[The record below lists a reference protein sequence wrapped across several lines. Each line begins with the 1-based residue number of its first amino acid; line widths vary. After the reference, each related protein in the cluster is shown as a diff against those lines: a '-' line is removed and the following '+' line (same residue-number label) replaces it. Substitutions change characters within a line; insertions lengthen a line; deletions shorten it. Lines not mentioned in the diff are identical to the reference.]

1 VRLRAA
7 IELLNGRA
15 SAAAAAFLE
24 AAALVE
30 TERPPDAATSLVDAC
45 EAFLY
50 HGDLASALDA
60 GRRAR
65 ALVPTDAGAGDALV
79 EIAFGEALAIAGR
92 TDEGAPRLE
101 RALELVAGSEELR
114 RDARC
119 LARAAIALWW
129 LDRPA
134 AGRELALV
142 AIGVARE
149 RGAGGALPYA
159 LEVAAV
165 HERRLGLWSSGYA
178 SALEATALARETA
191 QPSMAAHCLAY
202 MAAIDGARGHEEACR
217 RGAAEASELAER
229 AGLQPLRLRVE
240 CMLGRVDLGAGR
252 LDAAIERLE
261 PARAAVL
268 ELGHCEPD
276 IAPWPDLVEAYVRT
290 GDLERA
296 RQVRAELE
304 ATRLGSAPLWPRAAA
319 ALCDG
324 LLAPDDAFDQHFE
337 TALSLQERI
346 GDRFAAARVRLCHGE
361 RQRRAGRRTDAREQL
376 RPALA
381 AFDELGAQPWAERAG
396 LELRASGETLRRRVA
411 FDDEQLTPQEL
422 QIAAH
427 VAEGKTNKEVGA
439 ALFLSHK
446 TVESH
451 LAHVYRKLGIHSRA
465 ELIRLFASGEGP
477 AAASSTAAEPPIV
490 ER

>member
-1 VRLRAA
+1 
-7 IELLNGRA
+7 
-15 SAAAAAFLE
+15 
-24 AAALVE
+24 
-30 TERPPDAATSLVDAC
+30 
-45 EAFLY
+45 
-50 HGDLASALDA
+50 
-60 GRRAR
+60 
-65 ALVPTDAGAGDALV
+65 
-79 EIAFGEALAIAGR
+79 
-92 TDEGAPRLE
+92 
-101 RALELVAGSEELR
+101 
-114 RDARC
+114 
-119 LARAAIALWW
+119 
-129 LDRPA
+129 
-134 AGRELALV
+134 
-142 AIGVARE
+142 
-149 RGAGGALPYA
+149 
-159 LEVAAV
+159 
-165 HERRLGLWSSGYA
+165 
-178 SALEATALARETA
+178 
-191 QPSMAAHCLAY
+191 
-202 MAAIDGARGHEEACR
+202 
-217 RGAAEASELAER
+217 
-229 AGLQPLRLRVE
+229 
-240 CMLGRVDLGAGR
+240 MLGRVDLGAGR

-290 GDLERA
+290 GDLARA
-296 RQVRAELE
+296 REVRDELE
-304 ATRLGSAPLWPRAAA
+304 ATRLGAAPLWPRAAA

-324 LLAPDDAFDQHFE
+324 LLAPDDAFDEHFE
-337 TALSLQERI
+337 AALSLQERI
-346 GDRFAAARVRLCHGE
+346 GDRFAAARARLCHGE
-361 RQRRAGRRTDAREQL
+361 RLRRAGRRTDAREQL

-396 LELRASGETLRRRVA
+396 FELRASGETLRRRVA

-477 AAASSTAAEPPIV
+477 AGAAASGAERPRV